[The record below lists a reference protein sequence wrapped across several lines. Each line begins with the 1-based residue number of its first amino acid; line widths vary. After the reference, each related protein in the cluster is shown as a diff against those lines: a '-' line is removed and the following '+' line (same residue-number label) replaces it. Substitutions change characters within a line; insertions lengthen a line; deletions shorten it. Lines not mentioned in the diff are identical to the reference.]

1 MQIQE
6 PITLEDAVK
15 LLLHY
20 IGITKITKDNLKKVC
35 LRSKQLQVLMNG
47 GGFWEGR
54 MPYFTELADFIGFE
68 SEAPLT
74 HDDKKW
80 ELVLISELTNIAK
93 QWQIQEEEHLRN
105 EQEAP
110 PTINM
115 ENEEATEKIE
125 ALLDEDAE
133 KEEADVS
140 EEETKKYPY

>member
-1 MQIQE
+1 
-6 PITLEDAVK
+6 
-15 LLLHY
+15 
-20 IGITKITKDNLKKVC
+20 
-35 LRSKQLQVLMNG
+35 MNG

-54 MPYFTELADFIGFE
+54 MPYLEELQGFIDFE

-80 ELVLISELTNIAK
+80 ELVLISELTNIAR
-93 QWQIQEEEHLRN
+93 QWQIQEEDHLKN

>member
-6 PITLEDAVK
+6 PITLQDAVK

-20 IGITKITKDNLKKVC
+20 VGITKLPKDNIKKVY

-47 GGFWEGR
+47 GGVWAGR
-54 MPYFTELADFIGFE
+54 LPYLEELQGFIDFE

-80 ELVLISELTNIAK
+80 ELVLISELTNIAR
-93 QWQIQEEEHLRN
+93 QWQIQEEDHLKN

>member
-6 PITLEDAVK
+6 PITLEDSIR

-20 IGITKITKDNLKKVC
+20 VGITKLTKDNIKKVY

-54 MPYFTELADFIGFE
+54 MPYFTELTDFIGFE

-80 ELVLISELTNIAK
+80 DIILLSEITNIAK
-93 QWQIQEEEHLRN
+93 QWQIQEEEHLKN
-105 EQEAP
+105 DEEAP
-110 PTINM
+110 ATINM
-115 ENEEATEKIE
+115 ENDEATELINE
-125 ALLDEDAE
+125 LVEE
-133 KEEADVS
+133 TEEADDSKEDS
-140 EEETKKYPY
+140 EKYPY